1 VTATFGHPLWI
12 SSGIILFFIGVL
24 LFRWARA
31 NDVSAEVSAA
41 TREATL
47 TKLLK
52 GGQTPDGQV
61 AAKKIKTNN
70 FRRAMSQLFG
80 IVGFL
85 LAIAGLM
92 AATLGIFYPVG

>member
-1 VTATFGHPLWI
+1 MNPTFGHPLWI
-12 SSGIILFFIGVL
+12 SSGVILFVVGVM
-24 LFRWARA
+24 LFRWARS
-31 NDVSAEVSAA
+31 NDVSADIANA

-52 GGQTPDGQV
+52 GGQTADGQI
-61 AAKKIKTNN
+61 ASKKMATNN

-80 IVGFL
+80 IIGFL

-92 AATLGIFYPVG
+92 AGLLGIFYPVG